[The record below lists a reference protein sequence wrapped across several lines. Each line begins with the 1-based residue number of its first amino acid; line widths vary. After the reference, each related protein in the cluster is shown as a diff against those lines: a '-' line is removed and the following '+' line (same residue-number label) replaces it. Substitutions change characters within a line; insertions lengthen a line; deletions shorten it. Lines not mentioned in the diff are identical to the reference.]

1 MILLR
6 PGHTILDF
14 VCRAQMAYGLTG
26 MQENL
31 KRVKYILKAR
41 ARKMMYGKIQKAGWS
56 NTIILCGSDMQKMRK
71 VRDMAEWIS
80 LLTMP
85 LLNALK
91 ERFPFRLMCM
101 ILPPGTP
108 LRR

>member
-26 MQENL
+26 MPENL

-41 ARKMMYGKIQKAGWS
+41 VRKMMYGKIQRTGWS
-56 NTIILCGSDMQKMRK
+56 NMIILYGSDMQKMRK
-71 VRDMAEWIS
+71 VRGMAEWIF
-80 LLTMP
+80 LLTMR

-91 ERFPFRLMCM
+91 EMFLFHYMHM
-101 ILPPGTP
+101 ILPHGMS
-108 LRR
+108 L